1 MALDNI
7 PVTGDKLNILLL
19 SFDVE
24 LRDRRDGARLEGAA
38 VEIGD
43 AKYDIEAAIERIE
56 QKYGVLGYE
65 LLAATLSGQKIY
77 AFNAVELY
85 GQLPEIES
93 DELPE
98 SIGNFN
104 DLLGKSFVKEDY
116 SRWESSGAAVEAALY
131 ELEGAEE

>member
-1 MALDNI
+1 MDNV

-24 LRDRRDGARLEGAA
+24 LRDRRNGEHLEGAA

-56 QKYGVLGYE
+56 AKYSALGYE
-65 LLAATLSGQKIY
+65 ILAATLSGQKIY

-85 GQLPEIES
+85 EQLPEIES
-93 DELPE
+93 DELPAG
-98 SIGNFN
+98 IGNIK
-104 DLLGKSFVKEDY
+104 DLLGTQFVKEDY
-116 SRWESSGAAVEAALY
+116 SRWESSGAAVEAALK

>member
-1 MALDNI
+1 MDNV

-56 QKYGVLGYE
+56 AKYSALGYE

-85 GQLPEIES
+85 AQLPEIES
-93 DELPE
+93 DELPAG
-98 SIGNFN
+98 IGNIK
-104 DLLGKSFVKEDY
+104 DLLGASFVKEDY
-116 SRWESSGAAVEAALY
+116 SRWESSGAAIEAALK

>member
-1 MALDNI
+1 MDNV

-56 QKYGVLGYE
+56 AKYSALGYE

-85 GQLPEIES
+85 AQLPEIES
-93 DELPE
+93 DELPAG
-98 SIGNFN
+98 IGNIK
-104 DLLGKSFVKEDY
+104 DLLGTPFVKEDY
-116 SRWESSGAAVEAALY
+116 SRWESSGAAIEAALK

>member
-1 MALDNI
+1 MDNV

-56 QKYGVLGYE
+56 AKYSALGYE

-85 GQLPEIES
+85 AQLPEIES
-93 DELPE
+93 DELPAG
-98 SIGNFN
+98 IGNIK
-104 DLLGKSFVKEDY
+104 DLLGTSFVKEDY
-116 SRWESSGAAVEAALY
+116 SRWESSGAAIEAALK

>member
-1 MALDNI
+1 MDNV
-7 PVTGDKLNILLL
+7 PVTGEKLNILLL

-56 QKYGVLGYE
+56 AKYSALGYE

-85 GQLPEIES
+85 AQLPEIES
-93 DELPE
+93 DELPAG
-98 SIGNFN
+98 IGNIK
-104 DLLGKSFVKEDY
+104 DLLGTPFVKEDY
-116 SRWESSGAAVEAALY
+116 SRWESSGAAIEAALK

>member
-1 MALDNI
+1 MDNV

-56 QKYGVLGYE
+56 AKYSALGYE

-85 GQLPEIES
+85 AQLPEIES
-93 DELPE
+93 DELPAG
-98 SIGNFN
+98 IGNIK
-104 DLLGKSFVKEDY
+104 DLLGTQFVKEDY
-116 SRWESSGAAVEAALY
+116 SRWESSGAAVEAALK

>member
-1 MALDNI
+1 MDNI

-56 QKYGVLGYE
+56 AKYSALGYE

-85 GQLPEIES
+85 AQLPEIES
-93 DELPE
+93 DELPAG
-98 SIGNFN
+98 IGNIK
-104 DLLGKSFVKEDY
+104 DLLGTPFVKEDY
-116 SRWESSGAAVEAALY
+116 SRWESSGAAIEAALK